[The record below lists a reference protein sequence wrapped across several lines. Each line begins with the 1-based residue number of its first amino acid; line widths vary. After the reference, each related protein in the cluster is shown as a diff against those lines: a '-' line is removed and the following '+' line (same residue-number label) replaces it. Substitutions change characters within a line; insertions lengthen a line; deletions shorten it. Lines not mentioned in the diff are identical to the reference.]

1 MQRKVKVKKIEDP
14 LSYIDK
20 YDEAWKKNST
30 SAIRCFL
37 NFIYGI
43 VPQSIKGLKADAIR
57 AIQVENDI
65 MYVNLAR
72 QYLSEKRNYF
82 EDLKNWCKSS
92 TYSARTMQLYYSA
105 IKIFL
110 NKNGIALTDE
120 EAKSLY
126 KEFKKGRVAPTDA
139 IEKHQIRSFLEH
151 CDPRMK
157 AIALLLVST
166 GMRIAEVLALTEDM
180 ITPNRRMITLL
191 PEITKTDSGRNV
203 FYNNETE
210 QALNQWLKVR
220 TDYIIRNNEFIKNV
234 PGVNL
239 VDVKDPRIFP
249 LDKPINKAWNNTAKK
264 AGMDK
269 TDGKRKQFIRFHPHA
284 VRKFYSTR
292 LRIAGMPDGIVESLL
307 GHSVPLSMYQNYTPK
322 QFQEQYEK
330 YADVLTIG
338 GAEEIAATVRSI
350 TEKAIQQNGEMQK
363 LKDEKEALEA
373 RLKVIEVDRQKDMI
387 AMEQASLLPEF
398 KMLINGMQKQ
408 IDALQKQVNAKST

>member
-1 MQRKVKVKKIEDP
+1 MQRKAKVKKIEENP

-30 SAIRCFL
+30 SAVRCFL
-37 NFIYGI
+37 NFIYGFT
-43 VPQSIKGLKADAIR
+43 PQSIKGLKADVIK
-57 AIQVENDI
+57 AIQAENDV

-82 EDLKNWCKSS
+82 DDLKNWRKNS

-110 NKNGIALTDE
+110 NKNGITLTE
-120 EAKSLY
+120 EETKCLY
-126 KEFKKGRVAPTDA
+126 KEFKKGKVAPTDA

-157 AIALLLVST
+157 AITLLLVST
-166 GMRIAEVLALTEDM
+166 GMRIGEVLALNEDM
-180 ITPNRRMITLL
+180 ITPQRRMITLP
-191 PEITKTDSGRNV
+191 PEITKTDTGRNV
-203 FYNNETE
+203 FYNNDTE
-210 QALNQWLKVR
+210 KALYQWLKVR
-220 TDYIIRNNEFIKNV
+220 TEYVIRNNEFIKNV
-234 PGVNL
+234 PGVVL

-264 AGMDK
+264 AGMGK
-269 TDGKRKQFIRFHPHA
+269 TDGKKKQFIRFHPHA
-284 VRKFYSTR
+284 IRKFYSTQ

-330 YADVLTIG
+330 YADALTIG
-338 GAEEIAATVRSI
+338 DAEEIAATVKSI
-350 TEKAIQQNGEMQK
+350 TEKSIQQNGKMT
-363 LKDEKEALEA
+363 ALELENKGLKERLAQLEAAQTPEAQRLATVMKKAKEDPDTLIEFA
-373 RLKVIEVDRQKDMI
+373 RWLKTQK
-387 AMEQASLLPEF
+387 S
-398 KMLINGMQKQ
+398 
-408 IDALQKQVNAKST
+408 